1 MLRALFGIY
10 TLGIVVVFLLLLFM
24 RPAMPLIEA
33 VLTSLIWPYGA
44 YLLIVD
50 KVDVK
55 IKSSLPWLAPHF
67 AIAFAAAWRGRGGN

>member
-24 RPAMPLIEA
+24 RPTMPIIEA
-33 VLTSLIWPYGA
+33 VLTSLIWPYGV

-50 KVDVK
+50 KVDVT
-55 IKSSLPWLAPHF
+55 IKSSLQSLEPYSALAAP
-67 AIAFAAAWRGRGGN
+67 AAWRR

>member
-33 VLTSLIWPYGA
+33 VLTSLIWPYGV

-55 IKSSLPWLAPHF
+55 IKSSLQWLDPHI
-67 AIAFAAAWRGRGGN
+67 AIAFAAAWRERD